1 MYYAYNVLIIL
12 IFFNTIEPQER
23 RFAPLVKYAIF
34 ERGWSVASP
43 WVPCVMGAGPIEA
56 PRIEFG
62 MRLLRLIVPR
72 SVVTVG
78 VVVAVAGWGVP
89 RLVAMLVGVILG
101 SVSIMPAI
109 AAIAAGKTD
118 SCHHH

>member
-1 MYYAYNVLIIL
+1 MSGVNALL
-12 IFFNTIEPQER
+12 
-23 RFAPLVKYAIF
+23 
-34 ERGWSVASP
+34 
-43 WVPCVMGAGPIEA
+43 
-56 PRIEFG
+56 
-62 MRLLRLIVPR
+62 LLRLIVPR

-101 SVSIMPAI
+101 TVSIMPAI
-109 AAIAAGKTD
+109 AAIAAGKTN